1 MNITVK
7 DEIFIAAPQEEVWT
21 YTQDWR
27 RRKEWDATV
36 VEAEVIEERPP
47 LVRVRAPLGV
57 RYLARYKLYDPPRK
71 TSVALEE
78 STWGVFSGGGGSW
91 DYTPT
96 EGGTIFAQT
105 NTIQIR
111 SRVWSWLLG
120 WAVRLQFRWST
131 RRGLEKAKRILEAG
145 RGATA

>member
-111 SRVWSWLLG
+111 SRVWSEADSRG
-120 WAVRLQFRWST
+120 GT
-131 RRGLEKAKRILEAG
+131 RRDRLRRGHLSPPSISSAKAA
-145 RGATA
+145 